1 MQYIAKYKWIII
13 CLGLLI
19 LVGGGGYKYWQSKAT
34 KDPLQNLR
42 TAKVE
47 VGNVRSLISA
57 TGTINPVNTV
67 DISSKITGRIVD
79 VKVKENDIV
88 QAGQTLVLL
97 DDAQAKSDLSQTQ
110 TKLNNLQLNYERN
123 LQLYRDGAI
132 AKSTLDT
139 VETEYLVARAAYEKN
154 LDNLADT
161 VIKAPIT
168 GEVIGKPI
176 PAGQTVAPGISTP
189 MVLMT
194 IADMSKMQI
203 ETLVDESD
211 IGKVKI
217 GQAVE
222 FTVDSYEQ
230 TIFKGQVRLIS
241 KKAVTQQNVIY
252 YTVYVEVEDTKN
264 KLIPGMTARTN
275 ILLAE
280 SKNALIVPL
289 NAIKDYKGEK
299 YVQVYKK
306 ENGVERVEE
315 VKVVVGLTGENG
327 VEIKSGLKKEDV
339 VVIRSSKNKDSSNIQ
354 ARPPVRF

>member
-1 MQYIAKYKWIII
+1 MQYINKYKFIIVS
-13 CLGLLI
+13 LI
-19 LVGGGGYKYWQSKAT
+19 VVLAIAGGYSYWKNQAAQ
-34 KDPLQNLR
+34 DPLQNLR
-42 TAKVE
+42 TVKVE

-79 VKVKENDIV
+79 VMVKENDVV

-97 DDAQAKSDLSQTQ
+97 DDAQARSDLSQTQ
-110 TKLNNLQLNYERN
+110 TKLNNLLVNYQRN
-123 LQLYRDGAI
+123 LQLYQDGAV
-132 AKSTLDT
+132 AKSTLDS
-139 VETEYLVARAAYEKN
+139 VETEYLVAKAAQDKN

-217 GQAVE
+217 GQDVE
-222 FTVDSYEQ
+222 FTVDSYDK
-230 TIFKGQVRLIS
+230 TIFKGKVSTIS
-241 KKAVTQQNVIY
+241 KKAITEQNVIY
-252 YTVYVEVEDTKN
+252 YKVYVEVVDTQN
-264 KLIPGMTARTN
+264 KLVPGMTARTN
-275 ILLAE
+275 ILLTE
-280 SKNALIVPL
+280 SKDALIVPL
-289 NAIKDYKGEK
+289 NAIKDSKGEK

-306 ENGVERVEE
+306 EAGKESTQE
-315 VKVVVGLTGENG
+315 VKVEVGLVGENG
-327 VEIKSGLKKEDV
+327 VEIKSGLNKDDI
-339 VVIRSSKNKDSSNIQ
+339 VVIRSSKNKETTGLQ

>member
-13 CLGLLI
+13 CLVVVLAI
-19 LVGGGGYKYWQSKAT
+19 AGGYKYWQVKSSKN
-34 KDPLQNLR
+34 PLQNVR
-42 TAKVE
+42 TTKVE

-67 DISSKITGRIVD
+67 DISSKITGRIID

-110 TKLNNLQLNYERN
+110 TKLNNLRLNYERN
-123 LQLYRDGAI
+123 LQLYSDGAV
-132 AKSTLDT
+132 AKSILDNA
-139 VETEYLVARAAYEKN
+139 EAEYLVAKAAYDKN

-217 GQAVE
+217 GQDVE
-222 FTVDSYEQ
+222 FTVDSYDQ
-230 TIFKGQVRLIS
+230 TIFKGKVKLIS

-252 YTVYVEVEDTKN
+252 YTVYVEVVDTQN
-264 KLIPGMTARTN
+264 KLVPGMTARTN

-280 SKNALIVPL
+280 SKNTLIVPL
-289 NAIKDYKGEK
+289 NAIKDSKGEK
-299 YVQVYKK
+299 YVQVSR
-306 ENGVERVEE
+306 EVEGKTILQEVQ
-315 VKVVVGLTGENG
+315 VKVGLIGENG
-327 VEIKSGLKKEDV
+327 VEIKSGLNKDDL
-339 VVIRSSKNKDSSNIQ
+339 VVIRSSKNANTQ